1 MSTLRDIRNAVS
13 MSMAADGI
21 NLQDILEY
29 RADFKESVRISD
41 DKSLLYSRK
50 ERVEV
55 VTRLP
60 LRKH

>member
-1 MSTLRDIRNAVS
+1 MATLRDIRNAVS
-13 MSMAADGI
+13 LSMAADGI

-41 DKSLLYSRK
+41 EKSLLYSRK

>member
-1 MSTLRDIRNAVS
+1 MPTLREIRNA
-13 MSMAADGI
+13 MTANMTADGI

-41 DKSLLYSRK
+41 DRSLLYSRK
-50 ERVEV
+50 ERVEI